1 MIDMK
6 KKITDM
12 SNFKHNPEKY
22 YEGLVAEIEEY
33 IEKYST
39 EINENDL
46 TRSIPDEELTKEEKG
61 IAKEIGKIITTACQ
75 KYKKGNIGVEEI
87 TTITSAILYSEYK
100 PHSLYRILNREI
112 YDFLEKAS
120 EFDFYLSKLT
130 SKTTN

>member
-1 MIDMK
+1 MK

-75 KYKKGNIGVEEI
+75 KYKKRKYWCRRNYNNHQCHTLLRIQATLSLQNIKQRDI
-87 TTITSAILYSEYK
+87 RLPRKSK
-100 PHSLYRILNREI
+100 RI
-112 YDFLEKAS
+112 
-120 EFDFYLSKLT
+120 
-130 SKTTN
+130 